1 MSMVDA
7 PRSLLTAV
15 ALHQFVIAGAGAVV
29 AMLGR
34 ELGAA
39 NGLSATWLPWAVIAY
54 VVGLGA
60 LVLPARRLGRRTG
73 PLVMLL
79 IGLWMFAQASVAC
92 TLVPDAGAFLAL
104 RAAQGAGAAALT
116 AAALLVVPVHTNRLL
131 VVWGTVLLAGVT
143 AGLVAG
149 AYVPA
154 SHWRWTFW
162 ADVPLAAAGGVT
174 AIRVLRVRRRRG
186 RAPAAVR
193 DAVAQPVRDA
203 AA

>member
-1 MSMVDA
+1 MADA
-7 PRSLLTAV
+7 SRPLLAAL

-29 AMLGR
+29 APLGA
-34 ELGAA
+34 ELQAA

-54 VVGLGA
+54 AVGLGA

-73 PLVMLL
+73 PLIMLL

-131 VVWGTVLLAGVT
+131 VVWGAVLLAGVT

-149 AYVPA
+149 AHVPT
-154 SHWRWTFW
+154 SHWRWTLW

-174 AIRVLRVRRRRG
+174 AIRVLRGRRRRG

>member
-1 MSMVDA
+1 MVDA
-7 PRSLLTAV
+7 PRPLLAAL

-29 AMLGR
+29 ATLGD
-34 ELGAA
+34 ELRAA

-54 VVGLGA
+54 AAGLGA

-79 IGLWMFAQASVAC
+79 IGLWLFAQASVAA
-92 TLVPDAGAFLAL
+92 TLVPDTEPFLAL

-116 AAALLVVPVHTNRLL
+116 AAALLLVPVHTNRLI
-131 VVWGTVLLAGVT
+131 VMWGAVLIVGITV
-143 AGLVAG
+143 GLVAG
-149 AYVPA
+149 ANVPA

-162 ADVPLAAAGGVT
+162 ADVPLAAVGGVT
-174 AIRVLRVRRRRG
+174 AIRLLRVRRRRG
-186 RAPAAVR
+186 PAPVAV
-193 DAVAQPVRDA
+193 QDA

>member
-1 MSMVDA
+1 MVDA
-7 PRSLLTAV
+7 PRPLLAAL

-29 AMLGR
+29 APLGE
-34 ELGAA
+34 ELRAA
-39 NGLSATWLPWAVIAY
+39 NGLPATLLPWAVIAY
-54 VVGLGA
+54 AVGLGA

-73 PLVMLL
+73 PLAMLL
-79 IGLWMFAQASVAC
+79 IGLWLFAQASVAC
-92 TLVPDAGAFLAL
+92 TLVPDAEPFLAL

-116 AAALLVVPVHTNRLL
+116 AAALLVVPAHTNRLI
-131 VVWGTVLLAGVT
+131 VVWGAMIVAGLT

-149 AYVPA
+149 ANMPA

-174 AIRVLRVRRRRG
+174 AIRILRVRRRRG
-186 RAPAAVR
+186 PAPAAVR
-193 DAVAQPVRDA
+193 DAAPQPVRDA